1 MKCPEDYW
9 PLIHSA
15 LSGPQGRN
23 GLASGYT
30 TPLLLAL
37 PIQTVRSPKLDY
49 SLLPKFAIHIV
60 LPNLRSHYL
69 FLLLSILL
77 PQPNNALVLLPFLA
91 ASIPDEQPL
100 ETAIFGDA
108 TIYNSQLVGFFKV
121 YYSYTF
127 FIQQDLVTSS
137 KLSPWQFHLN
147 ISKWPK
153 INMPQTEFKT
163 IPKPGP
169 LPVQFSPPRWMA
181 SVTQARNRGESSSS
195 PTLPSSSAR
204 TYHGILLMLSPRISA
219 VNRNPAVS
227 TTNLVW
233 HCFNRFY
240 YYLGTVRPTD
250 QMAAATKIV
259 HSTHN
264 SQEREY
270 MSH

>member
-1 MKCPEDYW
+1 MKCPEDCW

-23 GLASGYT
+23 RLASGYT

-91 ASIPDEQPL
+91 ASIPDEEPL

-153 INMPQTEFKT
+153 INMPKLNSRLSSNE
-163 IPKPGP
+163 GP
-169 LPVQFSPPRWMA
+169 SQFSPPRWMA

-219 VNRNPAVS
+219 VTEILLSPP
-227 TTNLVW
+227 
-233 HCFNRFY
+233 
-240 YYLGTVRPTD
+240 PT
-250 QMAAATKIV
+250 
-259 HSTHN
+259 
-264 SQEREY
+264 
-270 MSH
+270 